1 MYMVRF
7 AQLRRED
14 CKCRILTGKGH
25 AFKTKL
31 RLWDPLLS
39 PWKQEIQLEDELTK
53 LPRRGKLLTS
63 LPWWWLRDVVVVCWS
78 LFYSNFVLTFTFPT
92 IVLHC
97 CCCCCK
103 GELLHAA
110 FFPVFFPSLFRTPWK
125 LACKNWSFFAHRT
138 ILRYSFQGTQRP
150 DHRSADLTVLK
161 RYYSRIHLCLP
172 YHSSTCFPCV
182 DDTFEE
188 KKSNPAQNI
197 PWYVT
202 THTPSSF
209 LWCFITELKNC
220 CHSGTNYVFN

>member
-1 MYMVRF
+1 MVRF

-39 PWKQEIQLEDELTK
+39 PWKQEIQLEELRRELTK
-53 LPRRGKLLTS
+53 LPRGKLLTS
-63 LPWWWLRDVVVVCWS
+63 LPWWWLRDVVVCWS
-78 LFYSNFVLTFTFPT
+78 LFSNFVLTFTFPT
-92 IVLHC
+92 SAT
-97 CCCCCK
+97 
-103 GELLHAA
+103 LLLLLQGRASSRGL
-110 FFPVFFPSLFRTPWK
+110 FPVFFPSLFRTPWK

-161 RYYSRIHLCLP
+161 RYYSRMHSCLP

-202 THTPSSF
+202 TNTPSSF
-209 LWCFITELKNC
+209 LSHFIQKI
-220 CHSGTNYVFN
+220 